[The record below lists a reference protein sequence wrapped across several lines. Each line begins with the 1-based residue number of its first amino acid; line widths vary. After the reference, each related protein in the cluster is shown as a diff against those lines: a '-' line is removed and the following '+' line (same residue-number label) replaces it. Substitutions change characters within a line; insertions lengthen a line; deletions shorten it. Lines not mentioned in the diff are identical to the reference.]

1 MARRKSLHRSRRA
14 HRTKRSRRTR
24 YTKRTRSRRTRR
36 GGDGSIGTPYSAYRM
51 MPLNP
56 NQTLA
61 GGYFSKPNQ
70 SGGGVGG
77 VLQPSGSRMS
87 VGSKDGQMA
96 TRLVTGGRA

>member
-1 MARRKSLHRSRRA
+1 MARRKSSHRGHRA
-14 HRTKRSRRTR
+14 KRSRRT
-24 YTKRTRSRRTRR
+24 KHTRRVRRTRR
-36 GGDGSIGTPYSAYRM
+36 GGDGSIGAPYSATRM